1 MGDMGRMGGMGFM
14 GGKSFVG
21 VGRPAVAE
29 AMAGKLRLGGRR
41 GQTRARALPVGGW
54 EQIAADQPFLEAA
67 LTPLAE
73 VLLADG
79 EALKFLCDDFP
90 DFFEGVEPGEDL
102 GGGLGAVE
110 AVVQQVADGAWEMG
124 DFAVAGV
131 HSLGGFRFQFF
142 IMAIF
147 RQCLRYNSIIE
158 IVWNDHYFKLIL

>member
-90 DFFEGVEPGEDL
+90 DFFEGVERSRRSFNKSRMERGRWAILPL
-102 GGGLGAVE
+102 R
-110 AVVQQVADGAWEMG
+110 
-124 DFAVAGV
+124 
-131 HSLGGFRFQFF
+131 GF
-142 IMAIF
+142 
-147 RQCLRYNSIIE
+147 
-158 IVWNDHYFKLIL
+158 IVWVGSGFSFSSWPYLDNAYDTTVS